1 MTELMLSELGK
12 GQNPLDV
19 IEHVVSAH
27 EWPFDRCSAN
37 EMSISIE
44 GSWARYHLWFAW
56 NSERSG
62 LQFSC
67 AFDFKAPLEK
77 VASVQSLLAM
87 MNEKL
92 WLGHFDLW
100 ADEGMLMFRH
110 TLIFSGGAGVTAEQ
124 IEDLVE
130 ISLKEC
136 EKFYPALHFVMWGGK
151 SPDQALDSAMLET
164 HGEA

>member
-1 MTELMLSELGK
+1 
-12 GQNPLDV
+12 
-19 IEHVVSAH
+19 
-27 EWPFDRCSAN
+27 
-37 EMSISIE
+37 
-44 GSWARYHLWFAW
+44 
-56 NSERSG
+56 
-62 LQFSC
+62 
-67 AFDFKAPLEK
+67 
-77 VASVQSLLAM
+77 

-110 TLIFSGGAGVTAEQ
+110 ALIFSGGARTTVEQ

-151 SPDQALDSAMLET
+151 SPSEAIASAMLET
-164 HGEA
+164 QGEA